1 SLSNEQMNAK
11 SRGPITVDGHRFEN
25 SSGFYLTNS

>member
-1 SLSNEQMNAK
+1 MNAK